1 MERGGWGLDEDAMD
15 AMDARVWIRQFLV
28 DQTVESAA
36 EGQRGRREYWRTG
49 LMAVVCPLLRKVGRC
64 GARQLRCSVM

>member
-36 EGQRGRREYWRTG
+36 EGQRGPRGVESIG
-49 LMAVVCPLLRKVGRC
+49 VLA
-64 GARQLRCSVM
+64 